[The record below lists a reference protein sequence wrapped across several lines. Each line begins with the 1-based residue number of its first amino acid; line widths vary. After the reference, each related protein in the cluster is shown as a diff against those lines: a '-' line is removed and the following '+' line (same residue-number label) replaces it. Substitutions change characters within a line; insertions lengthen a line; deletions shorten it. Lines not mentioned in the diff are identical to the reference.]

1 MEIIKW
7 KKMMSLAFF
16 SLICSLHHELHRVMP
31 KGDKMQWKALRQNE
45 NGSTFEQTMDW
56 ERVVE

>member
-31 KGDKMQWKALRQNE
+31 QCISD
-45 NGSTFEQTMDW
+45 
-56 ERVVE
+56 